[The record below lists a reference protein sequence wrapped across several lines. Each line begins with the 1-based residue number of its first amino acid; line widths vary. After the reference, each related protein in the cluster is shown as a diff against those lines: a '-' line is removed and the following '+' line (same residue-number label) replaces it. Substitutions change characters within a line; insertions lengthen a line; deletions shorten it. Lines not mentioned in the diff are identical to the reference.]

1 MSFYITVDAK
11 YIIRNISSADSMN
24 CRKDRNVIQYHTGR
38 FDGPF
43 KGDRICKKMY
53 VLEALFL

>member
-1 MSFYITVDAK
+1 MSFYITVNK
-11 YIIRNISSADSMN
+11 IYHQEYIIRGFYELQEGPQCDTIP
-24 CRKDRNVIQYHTGR
+24 HGT